1 MDLLTYSSCQVY
13 ICKNSRSCNI
23 VVSIIIIVVVIVS
36 TYMVVNFC
44 DWSRSN
50 GIVFISIVGV
60 VCTCINIIFISR
72 YNTSNRT
79 YRG

>member
-1 MDLLTYSSCQVY
+1 MDLLTYSSFQVY
-13 ICKNSRSCNI
+13 IRNSWSHNI
-23 VVSIIIIVVVIVS
+23 VIIVVVIIS

-50 GIVFISIVGV
+50 GIVFVSIVGV
-60 VCTCINIIFISR
+60 VCTCVNIIFISR

>member
-13 ICKNSRSCNI
+13 IRKNSRSCNI
-23 VVSIIIIVVVIVS
+23 VVNIVIIVVI
-36 TYMVVNFC
+36 
-44 DWSRSN
+44 
-50 GIVFISIVGV
+50 I

-79 YRG
+79 Y

>member
-13 ICKNSRSCNI
+13 IHKNSWSRNI
-23 VVSIIIIVVVIVS
+23 VVIVS

-50 GIVFISIVGV
+50 SIVFISIVGV
-60 VCTCINIIFISR
+60 VCTCVNIIFISR

-79 YRG
+79 Y